1 MPEGP
6 EVKIASSFYNSFFDG
21 SKNIKFEILTEYY
34 EKKYSDVFNCIKKYH
49 QKNFQPSFTIGKN
62 IFLPLLNGQYFNIH
76 LGMTGGWSENNLKH
90 CHFKVSAE
98 DKELFFRDV
107 RKFGK
112 MKIINEDQIK
122 QKHFFTFDLLNKD
135 YDFEKHLH
143 FLSKN
148 VSNNKS
154 ICSILMNQLFFP
166 GVGNYIKSE
175 ALYAVKLHPEKK
187 WGLIS
192 TKKIKQLILATK
204 DIMQRSY
211 LSGGAELKDFKNP
224 FNTSIFKLKVYG
236 KKEDEFGNI
245 IKSITTSDQ
254 RKSWYCPKIQK

>member
-62 IFLPLLNGQYFNIH
+62 IFLPLLNGKYFNIH